1 MCVRLFSLTVLVVS
15 LALESHAADYTKLLY
30 RDCGSKG
37 GVIENIDLTPMPV
50 FNPGEAYLTLVAQLN
65 RPVSTYPIE
74 LDIRDRHIFFPFA
87 ETMETSLNIIRTVSG
102 ITLPIKCYLV
112 AGKPVG
118 SCTYASLCELLQDLL
133 DEFQPAT
140 CPAGLAQ
147 FGIDCRCPFNIKP
160 QRLNID
166 RELLNIPDASKTAAS
181 FLASGNFNITVI
193 AKDTDNPGAAQ
204 PYGCVNLLLTIKQK
218 K

>member
-74 LDIRDRHIFFPFA
+74 LDIRDRH
-87 ETMETSLNIIRTVSG
+87 
-102 ITLPIKCYLV
+102 
-112 AGKPVG
+112 
-118 SCTYASLCELLQDLL
+118 
-133 DEFQPAT
+133 
-140 CPAGLAQ
+140 
-147 FGIDCRCPFNIKP
+147 
-160 QRLNID
+160 
-166 RELLNIPDASKTAAS
+166 S
-181 FLASGNFNITVI
+181 FLVRRN
-193 AKDTDNPGAAQ
+193 
-204 PYGCVNLLLTIKQK
+204 YGDQFEYHSYRQRNHPANQMLSRRWQACRFVHVR
-218 K
+218 